1 MTRRLELVALPGLPM
16 VEPGDDLAGLISDG
30 LERAGT
36 GLEAGD
42 ILVVAQKV
50 VSKAEGRYAFPA
62 ETVPSQAAKRL
73 AALTHKD
80 PAHVEILLG
89 ETAEV
94 VRHRPGVAVVEHR
107 LGHVMANA
115 GIDHS
120 NIEAG
125 RLLLLPQDPD
135 ASARALRA
143 ALAKR
148 WGPAPGVIVS
158 DSFGRAWRVGT
169 CGVAIGVAGLPAIDD
184 RRGEPDLFGQP
195 LEVTIVG
202 QADEIAAA
210 ASILQGQA
218 DEATPVVLV
227 RGLDLPDD
235 DSGVGPLLRD
245 RATDL
250 FR

>member
-1 MTRRLELVALPGLPM
+1 MTRRLELIALPGLPM
-16 VEPGDDLAGLISDG
+16 VEPGDDLAGIISDG

-42 ILVVAQKV
+42 ILVVAQKI

-62 ETVPSQAAKRL
+62 ETTPSPDAKRL

-80 PAHVEILLG
+80 PTHVEILLE
-89 ETAEV
+89 ETAEI
-94 VRHRPGVAVVEHR
+94 VRHRPGVVVVEHR

-125 RLLLLPQDPD
+125 RLLLLPRDPD
-135 ASARALRA
+135 ASARGLRA
-143 ALAKR
+143 ALAER
-148 WGPAPGVIVS
+148 WGIAPGVIVS

-169 CGVAIGVAGLPAIDD
+169 CGVAIGIAGLSAIDD

-227 RGLDLPDD
+227 RGLSLPED

>member
-1 MTRRLELVALPGLPM
+1 VNRRLELTALPGLPLI
-16 VEPGDDLAGLISDG
+16 EPGDDLAMLLSGA

-36 GLEAGD
+36 GLEPGD
-42 ILVVAQKV
+42 ILVVAQKI

-62 ETVPSQAAKRL
+62 ETTPSPAAERL
-73 AALTHKD
+73 AALTRKD
-80 PAHVEILLG
+80 PAHVEIVLG

-94 VRHRPGVAVVEHR
+94 VRHRPGVIIVEHR

-120 NIEAG
+120 NIEPG

-143 ALAKR
+143 ALAER
-148 WGPAPGVIVS
+148 WGVAPGVIVS

-169 CGVAIGVAGLPAIDD
+169 CGVAIGVAGLPAVAD

-218 DEATPVVLV
+218 GEASPAVLV
-227 RGLDLPDD
+227 RGLRLPEDD
-235 DSGVGPLLRD
+235 GGAAPLLRD
-245 RATDL
+245 RAADL

>member
-16 VEPGDDLAGLISDG
+16 VEPGDDLAGLISEG

-36 GLEAGD
+36 GLKAGD

-62 ETVPSQAAKRL
+62 GTTPSSAAKRL

-80 PAHVEILLG
+80 PAHIEILLG

-94 VRHRPGVAVVEHR
+94 VRHRPGVVVVEHR
-107 LGHVMANA
+107 RGYVMANA

-125 RLLLLPQDPD
+125 RLLLLPCDPD
-135 ASARALRA
+135 ASARALRT
-143 ALAKR
+143 ALADR
-148 WGPAPGVIVS
+148 WGVAPGIIVS

-184 RRGEPDLFGQP
+184 RRGAADLFGQP

-218 DEATPVVLV
+218 NEATPAVLV
-227 RGLDLPDD
+227 RGLDLPEDD
-235 DSGVGPLLRD
+235 RGVEPLLRD